1 MRNRLWPPVLLLGA
15 AWLIAP
21 RPARADAPPSAPE
34 AKSAPAALVELTDAS
49 SVLYNFDNRD
59 TRPGQ
64 VASVANDRWGLFYN
78 RFNLQVTRGHLTLS
92 LRADNA
98 WFYTSPSP
106 ESLAN
111 RVDGHESISDAALR
125 SAVHRDKLEEA
136 GIELSNRYINWLYPA
151 KYTVSYGTPDLEL
164 ALGDSYAQFGRGFVL
179 SVRKQDELSSDTTV
193 RGVRAGV
200 RLRAGSEARIKLTLL
215 GGSLNPLRI
224 DEASGRYLG
233 VDSSV
238 TPGFV
243 ALTEAGMPRAVAT
256 DFAPD
261 ATDCTR
267 FGTCS
272 YAPDRLIAGQLELS
286 LSRVTLGSQASVLFR
301 SATLGSDVVRTA
313 DRITTASQSFDVPSL
328 GEHGSAYLETA
339 LQQLSHQ
346 GENEPSLPL
355 GYALYGTAS
364 WVDSRFS
371 LLAEGKHYRGF
382 FPLSANVSSAR
393 AREFSLL
400 QYSAPP
406 TAEELWVDTE
416 FGNFNTCVS
425 GGRVK
430 AEGHVSRAHSV
441 FAWAGHYRSFA
452 ESASN
457 DACDTSSRNENRI
470 WDLAVGFDARP
481 SGRRARWDVTTGTRF
496 DDSERSV
503 AGPDGPTHAFYREL
517 YVRYDVSEPIS
528 SEFTL
533 ELQGVHRR
541 RRETVGGPAEPW
553 LEGQHSTGIDW
564 GERLSVALGVE
575 YDSRPDVPHGYL
587 NGMLAYRPSNALSLS
602 LFAGQR
608 RGALRCVG
616 GVCRIYPP
624 FEGLRLDATLRY

>member
-1 MRNRLWPPVLLLGA
+1 MRNQRISLLLLLGGSSFA
-15 AWLIAP
+15 VTHALATPKAPAAP
-21 RPARADAPPSAPE
+21 RRRS
-34 AKSAPAALVELTDAS
+34 ALVELTDAS

-64 VASVANDRWGLFYN
+64 VAGVVNDRWGLLYN
-78 RFNLQVTRGHLTLS
+78 RLNLQVTRGHLTLS
-92 LRADNA
+92 LRADSA
-98 WFYTSPSP
+98 WFFVSPSP
-106 ESLAN
+106 EAVAN
-111 RVDGHESISDAALR
+111 QVDGHESIADLATR

-136 GIELSNRYINWLYPA
+136 GIELSNRYINWHYPA
-151 KYTVSYGTPDLEL
+151 KYTISYGTPDLEL
-164 ALGDSYAQFGRGFVL
+164 ALGDSYAQFGRGLVL
-179 SVRKQDELSSDTTV
+179 SLRKQDELASDTTL
-193 RGVRAGV
+193 RGARFGA
-200 RLRAGSEARIKLTLL
+200 RLRTGSLGIRLTLL

-233 VDSSV
+233 VNASV

-243 ALTEAGMPRAVAT
+243 TLSEAGMPRAIAT
-256 DFAPD
+256 DFARD
-261 ATDCTR
+261 VGDCSR

-272 YAPDRLIAGQLELS
+272 YAPDRLLAGQLELS
-286 LSRVTLGSQASVLFR
+286 LARVTFATQASVLLR
-301 SATLGSDVVRTA
+301 TATLGSDVVRTA
-313 DRITTASQSFDVPSL
+313 DRIVTASQSFDLPGL
-328 GEHGSAYLETA
+328 GEHGSAYVEA
-339 LQQLSHQ
+339 AAQKLSHD
-346 GENEPSLPL
+346 GANEPSLPL
-355 GYALYGTAS
+355 GYAIYGTAS

-371 LLAEGKHYRGF
+371 LLAEGKHYRSF

-406 TAEELWVDTE
+406 IAEELWNDTE

-425 GGRVK
+425 GGRIK
-430 AEGHVSRAHSV
+430 GEAHVSRSHSL
-441 FAWAGHYRSFA
+441 FAWLGHQRSFA

-457 DACDTSSRNENRI
+457 DECDTAARNENRI
-470 WDLAVGFDARP
+470 WDLAVGLDARP
-481 SGRRARWDVTTGTRF
+481 SGRSARWDVTTGTRF
-496 DDSERSV
+496 DDSQRWV
-503 AGPDGPTHAFYREL
+503 AGPDGETHAFYREL
-517 YVRYDVSEPIS
+517 FVRYDVTEPLS

-541 RRETVGGPAEPW
+541 RRETVGGPAEAW
-553 LEGQHSTGIDW
+553 LEGRHSTALDW

-587 NGMLAYRPSNALSLS
+587 NGMLAYRPADALSLS

-624 FEGLRLDATLRY
+624 FEGVRLDATLRY